1 MATTGFWPVKSRL
14 KDVIDYAE
22 NPDKTI
28 DRKCVDED
36 LWYVIRYA
44 ENDNKTDK
52 KMYVSGINCS
62 PKTAYEQ
69 MSATK
74 ARFGKQGGNVA
85 YHGYQSFKTGEV
97 TPEEAHQIGIRTA
110 KRMWGGRFEIVVT
123 THLNTDNIHN
133 HIVINSVS
141 FVDGKKYENH
151 IRDHI
156 ALREESDEI
165 CEEYGK
171 SVLKNSNFYSK
182 GKKKE
187 YWIHKNGGMTHRDML
202 KRDIDEALS
211 VAMTRQQFDRQLMML
226 GYRYVRNG
234 NYAHPSIIAPGW
246 KRAVRIDSLGE
257 KYTEENIRKR
267 ILQNPN
273 HPEFE
278 PRNWIRKP
286 KTPLYEIEIEF
297 RKAMQMDAIQLL
309 MQIFIDM
316 LLHAL
321 NLDTPE
327 RKRPVSPLLRD
338 EVRKLDKYNEQI
350 RLLAGFEIETGE
362 ELLSFIEETEEKI
375 KALENER
382 QKIYNKIRRVKT
394 PEEEEKL
401 KQKAKDISAEIAP
414 LRKRKKTAE
423 EIAENIPKIKE
434 LLKTEMEMEVS
445 VLQKEN
451 TRQRSRE
458 R

>member
-1 MATTGFWPVKSRL
+1 MGV
-14 KDVIDYAE
+14 
-22 NPDKTI
+22 
-28 DRKCVDED
+28 
-36 LWYVIRYA
+36 
-44 ENDNKTDK
+44 
-52 KMYVSGINCS
+52 
-62 PKTAYEQ
+62 KTA
-69 MSATK
+69 
-74 ARFGKQGGNVA
+74 R
-85 YHGYQSFKTGEV
+85 
-97 TPEEAHQIGIRTA
+97 
-110 KRMWGGRFEIVVT
+110 RMWGGRFEIVVT

-165 CEEYGK
+165 CKEYGK
-171 SVLKNSNFYSK
+171 SVLKDSNFYSK

-187 YWIHKNGGMTHRDML
+187 YWIHKNGGMTHRDIL

-211 VAMTRQQFDRQLMML
+211 VAMTRQQFDHQLMML

-257 KYTEENIRKR
+257 KYTEENIKR
-267 ILQNPN
+267 HILQNPN

-278 PRNWIRKP
+278 PRNWIKKP
-286 KTPLYEIEIEF
+286 KTPLYEVEIEF

-338 EVRKLDKYNEQI
+338 EVRKLDRYNKQI

-362 ELLSFIEETEEKI
+362 ELLSFIEETGEKI
-375 KALENER
+375 KNLENER

-401 KQKAKDISAEIAP
+401 KQRAKDISAEIKP

-451 TRQRSRE
+451 NRQRSRE

>member
-36 LWYVIRYA
+36 LWYIIRYA
-44 ENDNKTDK
+44 ENDRKTDK

-69 MSATK
+69 MRATK

-85 YHGYQSFKTGEV
+85 YHGYQSFKIGEV
-97 TPEEAHQIGIRTA
+97 TPEEAHQIGIRMA
-110 KRMWGGRFEIVVT
+110 KRMWGSRFEIVVT

-165 CEEYGK
+165 CKEYGK
-171 SVLKNSNFYSK
+171 SVLKDSNFYSK

-187 YWIHKNGGMTHRDML
+187 YWIHRNGGMTHRDML

-257 KYTEENIRKR
+257 KYTEENIKRR
-267 ILQNPN
+267 ILQNPR

-286 KTPLYEIEIEF
+286 QTPLYEIEIEF
-297 RKAMQMDAIQLL
+297 RKAMQMDAIQIL

-327 RKRPVSPLLRD
+327 RKRPISPLLRD

-350 RLLAGFEIETGE
+350 RLLAGFKIETGE
-362 ELLSFIEETEEKI
+362 ELLSFIEETGKKI
-375 KALENER
+375 K
-382 QKIYNKIRRVKT
+382 ISKT
-394 PEEEEKL
+394 NGRKSITKSEGL
-401 KQKAKDISAEIAP
+401 KHPK
-414 LRKRKKTAE
+414 KRK
-423 EIAENIPKIKE
+423 N
-434 LLKTEMEMEVS
+434 
-445 VLQKEN
+445 
-451 TRQRSRE
+451 
-458 R
+458 